1 MSTAYITTK
10 SIREYNRVKINIAL
24 CEARHQMPEH
34 VTGSIFP
41 NTVDPLDIEGITAI
55 ADDFMSAHT
64 NDDVNVYVTG
74 LTVCTVAIIK
84 AAMMRLATDKACPT
98 LTLWHFDRA
107 TGDYYPQTIISAKE
121 QAEVGDVILF
131 YAYNC

>member
-41 NTVDPLDIEGITAI
+41 NTVDPLDIEGINRYRRR
-55 ADDFMSAHT
+55 F
-64 NDDVNVYVTG
+64 YVGT
-74 LTVCTVAIIK
+74 
-84 AAMMRLATDKACPT
+84 RE
-98 LTLWHFDRA
+98 R
-107 TGDYYPQTIISAKE
+107 
-121 QAEVGDVILF
+121 
-131 YAYNC
+131 